1 MADQWVWSERSRT
14 VARFAIAIC
23 WDGFGHGGDMSHQN
37 TAKVSQLFARSEA
50 FCVDHR
56 IPRWLARAHARSG
69 EPAKISGYLGKS
81 DAFDAAI
88 GEFSIAYADLYS
100 PFPN

>member
-1 MADQWVWSERSRT
+1 MA
-14 VARFAIAIC
+14 
-23 WDGFGHGGDMSHQN
+23 GDMSHLN

>member
-1 MADQWVWSERSRT
+1 M
-14 VARFAIAIC
+14 ARFAIALC

-50 FCVDHR
+50 FCVDHP
-56 IPRWLARAHARSG
+56 IPRWLARAG
-69 EPAKISGYLGKS
+69 EPAKISGYMNKS
-81 DAFDAAI
+81 DAFDEAI
-88 GEFSIAYADLYS
+88 AEFSIAYADLYS